1 MCIRDSVY
9 VVSWNSVNA
18 DGSRTEGRVETGT
31 RLNKVIA
38 SRSLQGHGV
47 HDDTS
52 QHVLVSGLQPSRT
65 YNIRVCVF
73 FFHLLQI
80 HKSVLHMTSSKCL
93 LTFKTKL
100 KTYIVLSFPPFFH
113 SWLQSD
119 CGAIGMFYSKLC
131 WIILMWIF
139 VLDGPKPIMSFCCKF
154 IDKFLQ
160 FCHTILTQN
169 WLTVNLQRSANGAMK
184 VDQYSMKWRNCVSWW
199 FSFYW
204 LA

>member
-1 MCIRDSVY
+1 VLRVTWQPPAHPRGPPTEIVY

-100 KTYIVLSFPPFFH
+100 KTYIVLSFPPFFIV
-113 SWLQSD
+113 D
-119 CGAIGMFYSKLC
+119 C
-131 WIILMWIF
+131 
-139 VLDGPKPIMSFCCKF
+139 
-154 IDKFLQ
+154 
-160 FCHTILTQN
+160 
-169 WLTVNLQRSANGAMK
+169 K
-184 VDQYSMKWRNCVSWW
+184 VTAVPLACFTLNCVE
-199 FSFYW
+199 
-204 LA
+204 